1 MEHRKTQPLLQ
12 FIEKSFPY
20 NQSLPDI
27 IGEYCTIVML
37 FLLDQMPSWGGGG
50 RWGVRNTW
58 HPKPQICDSLRREIE
73 QWRGRSTSGM

>member
-1 MEHRKTQPLLQ
+1 MWS
-12 FIEKSFPY
+12 IEKLSHFY
-20 NQSLPDI
+20 NLLKNHFH
-27 IGEYCTIVML
+27 TIKAYRT
-37 FLLDQMPSWGGGG
+37 LLVNIALLLCFFYWIRCRVGGG